1 MRGPHPVPHSS
12 SVGGCGETAWARPSG
27 PASAHHLLE
36 NRGAGAPERRSHSR
50 LSGRPSTNRPH
61 RRAPTAGTGRAHN
74 GWAPLAASPDPTRRG
89 RRDRGGRS
97 HARVDRAHRDRTI
110 TGAGAPASNAQPA
123 AAAPQQAAETPEP
136 QMRGGTVDAVDDYLP
151 LVGARSSTAVGGTL
165 RMAATSWPLT
175 RPSSRATPVCG
186 SREDRR
192 RLPRSVDVQ
201 PGEQAPT
208 KATGTMNS
216 RADT

>member
-1 MRGPHPVPHSS
+1 MGAAGGITRPDTARSTRPRWTKPRTGGPSAPRPDHHRRGGAGV
-12 SVGGCGETAWARPSG
+12 ER
-27 PASAHHLLE
+27 PAS
-36 NRGAGAPERRSHSR
+36 SR
-50 LSGRPSTNRPH
+50 CTS
-61 RRAPTAGTGRAHN
+61 A
-74 GWAPLAASPDPTRRG
+74 G
-89 RRDRGGRS
+89 RR
-97 HARVDRAHRDRTI
+97 
-110 TGAGAPASNAQPA
+110 
-123 AAAPQQAAETPEP
+123 TPEP

-216 RADT
+216 RAPVCGTLDRVTPTAGAVRNEEPQGTLGLGQPSTDHRSQHDNPHPARLSTALAGEVFSCQLVHSGLYLP